1 MRRTHFVQRTLS
13 VLTGLLLAVAVS
25 GLYAQS
31 PTPEGTV
38 ITNKSTVTYT
48 DANGNSY
55 APVSASVSVTV
66 GFVAGVDLTGVAS
79 VSPASPSTADTLSF
93 TYQNIGNGND
103 SISVSEVNTVPA
115 TMAITGYRIN
125 GVGPTYASLAA
136 LNTALASA
144 LVAQNGTLVINVI
157 YDVPAGRGGLPSDY
171 TLTATSRRDNAKSD
185 PATTQVFPSLSAAVN
200 VTPDGAQNLL
210 LLPSNATKY
219 SFTFTVQNTGNGPDN
234 FNLLASH
241 PSTAISIDSVNGV
254 AGSSGLLSGLVAGA
268 SGTVRVAYTVLNVA
282 AGSKDTLVLRATS
295 VGNNTVFDN
304 GFADL
309 TVIKPLLTIAKAAYR
324 DDQVTLITGAD
335 RVLPAEYIQ
344 YRISVTN
351 GGTAPASAV
360 QLLDSLPAQ
369 LTYTS
374 SAGDFAGW
382 TITTSGAAN
391 YIVTANLT
399 SGPLAAGSTR
409 YIWVRAQVK

>member
-1 MRRTHFVQRTLS
+1 MRRTKLAWRTLS

-25 GLYAQS
+25 GLHAQS

-79 VSPASPSTADTLSF
+79 VSPASPSTNDTLSF

-103 SISVSEVNTVPA
+103 SISVSELNTVPA
-115 TMAITGYRIN
+115 TMAITGYRVN
-125 GVGPTYASLAA
+125 GVTYPTLAA
-136 LNTALASA
+136 LNTALASI
-144 LVAQNGTLVINVI
+144 LVAQNGTLVIKVI

-171 TLTATSRRDNAKSD
+171 TLTAASRRTPAVTDA
-185 PATTQVFPSLSAAVN
+185 ATTQVFPSLSAAVN

-219 SFTFTVQNTGNGPDN
+219 SFTFTVQNAGNGPDN
-234 FNLLASH
+234 FNLLATH

-254 AGSSGLLSGLVAGA
+254 AGSTGLLSGLLAGG

-309 TVIKPLLTIAKAAYR
+309 TVIKPLLTITKAAYR
-324 DDQVTLITGAD
+324 DNQTTLLTGTD
-335 RVLPAEYIQ
+335 KVLPAEFIQ
-344 YRISVTN
+344 YKISVTN
-351 GGTAPASAV
+351 TGTAPATAV
-360 QLLDSLPAQ
+360 QVLDSLPAQ
-369 LTYTS
+369 LTYDS
-374 SAGDFAGW
+374 SAGDAAGW

-399 SGPLAAGSTR
+399 PGPLAAGSTR